1 MPDTPAE
8 EGRVDPASAARR
20 IKTEALHRGFSHVGI
35 ARAGVLDQEG
45 ARLRA
50 WLDRGYE
57 ASMRWMSGRAS
68 ERINVAGLVPGA
80 RSVISLG
87 LNYYTPQEHAA
98 EPETGKISR
107 YAWGDDYH
115 DVMSDR
121 LRALWDWMLEEW
133 PAAKG
138 KWYVDTGPVMEKA
151 WAQRSG
157 IGWIGKHANV
167 ITRDSGSWVFLGEII
182 TTLDLPADEPATDH
196 CGTCTLC
203 IEACPT
209 QAIVEPYVVD
219 SNLCLSYLT
228 IEHRGEFPAGPA
240 GHVGGWIFGCDICQD
255 VCPWNK
261 RFSRPAEEKEF
272 APREGNAAPRL
283 ADWIRMDAVEFEKRF
298 QGSAVRRT
306 KHQGLMRNIRAAIGT
321 AGRENSSR

>member
-1 MPDTPAE
+1 MPDTRE
-8 EGRVDPASAARR
+8 EKVAFDPASAVRR

-35 ARAGVLDQEG
+35 ARAGVLDHEG
-45 ARLRA
+45 VRLRA

-57 ASMRWMSGRAS
+57 ASMRWMSGRSS
-68 ERINVAGLVPGA
+68 ERTDVAEVVPGA

-87 LNYYTPQEHAA
+87 LNYYTPQAHAA
-98 EPETGKISR
+98 DAGTGKISR

-121 LRALWDWMLEEW
+121 LRALWEWMCTAW

-182 TTLDLPADEPATDH
+182 TTLELPADEPATDH

-228 IEHRGEFPAGPA
+228 IEHREEIPSDLAGRMD
-240 GHVGGWIFGCDICQD
+240 GWIFGCDICQD
-255 VCPWNK
+255 VCPWNNK
-261 RFSRPAEEKEF
+261 FSRPTAEEKF
-272 APREGNAAPRL
+272 APHEGNAAPRL
-283 ADWIRMDAVEFEKRF
+283 ADWLQMGAVEFEKKFR
-298 QGSAVRRT
+298 GSAVRRT
-306 KHQGLMRNIRAAIGT
+306 KHQGLMRNIRAAIG
-321 AGRENSSR
+321 AARSSR